1 MTASFERAVSAK
13 SSANA
18 RLRKNASVCR
28 LQETS
33 IRQSDYR
40 IRAAWR
46 RRDRHRAAQHLFD
59 VSYYR
64 WSAQR
69 EPAQKSLRKINDGR
83 AVTSTTARHSLAGV
97 GEHERIEQPIAVR
110 REQTVLHRQ
119 NSLPPI
125 GGSLFT
131 FRYCC
136 GIFHFPP
143 RPYAR
148 SFPGVRSDHLMKSH
162 GTAAAIWSEIC

>member
-1 MTASFERAVSAK
+1 LSA
-13 SSANA
+13 
-18 RLRKNASVCR
+18 RCR
-28 LQETS
+28 RSQAQMRDRDEG
-33 IRQSDYR
+33 Q
-40 IRAAWR
+40 AFVAR
-46 RRDRHRAAQHLFD
+46 RRRPFVGPITGLEPHGCRRDGHRAPEQLSEHFVLSMECAA
-59 VSYYR
+59 R
-64 WSAQR
+64 AC
-69 EPAQKSLRKINDGR
+69 AKSLRKIKVWL
-83 AVTSTTARHSLAGV
+83 AVTSTTAWRALACV
-97 GEHERIEQPIAVR
+97 SEHEGIEQPIAVR

-119 NSLPPI
+119 TQSPPI